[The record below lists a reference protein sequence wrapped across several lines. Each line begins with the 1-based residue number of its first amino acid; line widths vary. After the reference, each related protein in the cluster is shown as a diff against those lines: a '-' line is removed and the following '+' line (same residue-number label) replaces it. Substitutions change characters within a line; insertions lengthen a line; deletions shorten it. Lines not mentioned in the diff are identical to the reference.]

1 VEKPGDRGK
10 IMWLKRC
17 VMVLVLHAAIMVSD
31 VYADG
36 CFVWRKGA
44 DLNEPSQK
52 AIIYWQD
59 SREVLI
65 LQVKYEGPA
74 EDFAWIVPLPAQP
87 KVTAIDADKSP
98 FAEISLYTQLR
109 HRWGGRGKSGA
120 AAESEESVTVLE
132 RKIVGV
138 YDIAVLWASKAGAL
152 NRWLNKNGYAF
163 PAERSDLLE
172 HYTKKNWVY
181 VAMRIDRSA
190 LASDELDK
198 LKVGE
203 LQPICFAFESDEMV
217 YPLKI
222 SSINAGETELLLYLL
237 ADTPMVAKAENKGE
251 GLSIEQNLVPYITSS
266 TIQYADFQYGT
277 YRKAEKTE
285 LPLTWD
291 ALGITGDIKLS
302 LCKYRSVYSSQEMT
316 DDIVFTRFEPIAYWR
331 NRLSREP
338 NNDDY
343 LVEQDRMRAFI
354 VLAWHDT
361 SLIEEFAKD
370 KHSENR
376 QLAAIHPKAS
386 EELLLELA
394 KDEDRYIKCA
404 VAMHPN
410 TSHEMLDRLVN
421 DKSRD
426 IREAVMQNPSVTTK
440 LLEILSQD
448 KDDYIRTSLVY
459 RGHASIDVLRRL
471 AHDESPDVRAAVAS
485 QSWWLIKLLE
495 GLARDE
501 SPDVRAVVAG
511 QSWLPTDLLEGLAR
525 DESPDVRRIVVY
537 QSRLPEDLLEG
548 FARDKDSSV
557 RAAVARQSRLSIDL
571 LKGLARDESPDVRAA
586 VARESRLPIDLL
598 EELARDNSAEVRR
611 VVAWDG
617 KVSAETLATLAS
629 DEDAEVRR
637 AVARNPGTPPE
648 VLRKLVEDKEAGVR
662 EVLARNP
669 RASED
674 ILSVLADDADYWVR
688 WNVAENPQTP
698 TKVLVKLSGDK
709 NSEVSQRAKAH
720 IKNGADRANG
730 AGR

>member
-1 VEKPGDRGK
+1 
-10 IMWLKRC
+10 
-17 VMVLVLHAAIMVSD
+17 MVLVLHAAIMVSD

-52 AIIYWQD
+52 AIIYWEG

-98 FAEISLYTQLR
+98 FAEISFYTQLR
-109 HRWGGRGKSGA
+109 RRWGGRGKSTA

-163 PAERSDLLE
+163 PTERGDLLE

-181 VAMRIDRSA
+181 VAMRIDRNA

-237 ADTPMVAKAENKGE
+237 ADTPMVAKAENKRE
-251 GLSIEQNLVPYITSS
+251 GLSIEQNFVRYITPS
-266 TIQYADFQYGT
+266 TIRYADAQYGT

-316 DDIVFTRFEPIAYWR
+316 DDIVFTRFEPIAYWK

-338 NNDDY
+338 NKDDY
-343 LVEQDRMRAFI
+343 EVEQDRMRAFTI
-354 VLAWHDT
+354 LAWNDT

-370 KHSENR
+370 KRSKNR

-394 KDEDRYIKCA
+394 KDDDFLVKDELASNRSLSLSVLRELAKDKDMRIRSE
-404 VAMHPN
+404 VARHPN
-410 TSHEMLDRLVN
+410 TSLEMLEEFTKDEDPYVRRATLEHHAVTKEMVEFLSEDKSETVRASVARN
-421 DKSRD
+421 DK
-426 IREAVMQNPSVTTK
+426 V
-440 LLEILSQD
+440 
-448 KDDYIRTSLVY
+448 
-459 RGHASIDVLRRL
+459 SIDALRRL
-471 AHDESPDVRAAVAS
+471 
-485 QSWWLIKLLE
+485 
-495 GLARDE
+495 
-501 SPDVRAVVAG
+501 
-511 QSWLPTDLLEGLAR
+511 
-525 DESPDVRRIVVY
+525 
-537 QSRLPEDLLEG
+537 
-548 FARDKDSSV
+548 ARDKDSSV
-557 RAAVARQSRLSIDL
+557 RTAAAGQSRLPLDL
-571 LKGLARDESPDVRAA
+571 LKGLAHDESPYVRTS
-586 VARESRLPIDLL
+586 VAWQSHRLPVELQ
-598 EELARDNSAEVRR
+598 EELARDNSAEVRSA
-611 VVAWDG
+611 VAWHG
-617 KVSAETLATLAS
+617 KVSAEALATLAS
-629 DEDAEVRR
+629 DEDSEVRR
-637 AVARNPGTPPE
+637 AVARNPGTPLE
-648 VLRKLVEDKEAGVR
+648 EMRKLAEDKVAAVR
-662 EVLARNP
+662 EALAGNS

-674 ILSVLADDADYWVR
+674 ILSVLADDADDRVR
-688 WNVAENPQTP
+688 WNVAGNPKTPTNVLVKLSKDRVAGVRASLARNSRASEDILSVLADDTDDGVRCSVASNPKTP

-709 NSEVSQRAKAH
+709 NPLVSLWAKAY